1 MTATHEAPG
10 LLEIEPH
17 SLTELTAVVPVRNGE
32 TLLPGCL
39 QALRRAGLHQV
50 LVVDGLSTDRSRE
63 VAAESGAVVL
73 SDDGGRGLPYA
84 RELGVRTAR
93 TRWVVLVDV
102 DVVFPP
108 GALQLLL
115 DEFVAGGYTALQ
127 AGLHSVGGPRYW
139 GEALANHH
147 QTGRSR
153 HWFGLVATIFE
164 RAALLELGFDED
176 FRSGEDIEL
185 RWRLQMQG
193 RRTGV
198 SDYAIVQHRFA
209 GDDFAFAKDQFLMD
223 GAGLGKMIRK
233 HAWRGV
239 PLAFLPAAAAAR
251 GAALSVTRGEPRWLP
266 YYASFL
272 WLNYAGML
280 RGLR

>member
-1 MTATHEAPG
+1 MTAIREAPV
-10 LLEIEPH
+10 LSTIEPH
-17 SLTELTAVVPVRNGE
+17 PLTDLTAVVPVRNGE
-32 TLLPGCL
+32 SLLPGCL
-39 QALRRAGLHQV
+39 QALFRSGLRQV
-50 LVVDGLSTDRSRE
+50 VVVDGLSTDRSRE
-63 VAAESGAVVL
+63 IAAENGAVVL
-73 SDDGGRGLPYA
+73 SDDGRGLPHA
-84 RELGVRTAR
+84 RELGVRAAC

-108 GALQLLL
+108 GTLQLLL

-153 HWFGLVATIFE
+153 HWFGLVATVFE
-164 RAALLELGFDED
+164 RDELLRLGFDED

-185 RWRLQMQG
+185 RWRLQLG
-193 RRTGV
+193 GLRSGV

-233 HAWRGV
+233 HSWRGV
-239 PLAFLPAAAAAR
+239 PLALLPAAAAVR
-251 GAALSVTRGEPRWLP
+251 GAALSVARGEPRWIP
-266 YYASFL
+266 YYAGFA
-272 WLNYAGML
+272 WLNYVGML